1 MRMSDRPTVDV
12 CIHIEA
18 PAARVWQLVTDIV
31 LMGQWSP
38 EYQGGEWLDGASG
51 PTVGARFKGRNKRR
65 DREWEGCNRSIP
77 GILWLKS
84 PFPKLSLCW
93 KTELYFLKQKVS
105 YHGDFEDILK
115 MSR

>member
-1 MRMSDRPTVDV
+1 MKVEVSEKGENIRFV
-12 CIHIEA
+12 
-18 PAARVWQLVTDIV
+18 VTNIK
-31 LMGQWSP
+31 LSRKAYIYETIYCGRGQM
-38 EYQGGEWLDGASG
+38 ENYIKDHKLCLH
-51 PTVGARFKGRNKRR
+51 
-65 DREWEGCNRSIP
+65 GCNRSIP

-93 KTELYFLKQKVS
+93 KTELYFLKQEVS